1 MAEAPWVDARL
12 AEVPLGDESKG
23 VLAGRVA
30 VVTGGSRGIGR
41 ALAAALRTAG
51 AAVVVSGRSREKL
64 ERTAKEIDVVPV
76 EADAMD
82 RAEASKPVRE
92 AIARFGGIDV
102 LVNNVG
108 GSAGGNPDLFAD
120 ADDRFEANLTL
131 NLTSAYWSTKAAV
144 ASMRARGHGRIIQ
157 IGSGASKHAAASP
170 AYTAAKHGIVG
181 LTKQLAVDLA
191 RHRITVNCVCP
202 GWTST
207 DLVSWEQLGAAQGVD
222 AATARKRA
230 EAESAQRRI
239 LAPEELGAL
248 VVLLASDAGAPITG
262 QVIGVDGGYR
272 L

>member
-1 MAEAPWVDARL
+1 MAIDSNAIL
-12 AEVPLGDESKG
+12 T
-23 VLAGRVA
+23 GRVA

-41 ALAAALRTAG
+41 ALAAALRQAG
-51 AAVVVSGRSREKL
+51 AEVVISGRSLEKL
-64 ERTAKEIDVVPV
+64 ERTAKEIDVVAV
-76 EADAMD
+76 QADAMD
-82 RAEASKPVRE
+82 REEAAKPVRE
-92 AIARFGGIDV
+92 AIARFGGLDI

-108 GSAGGNPDLFAD
+108 GSAGGNPDLFSKD
-120 ADDRFEANLTL
+120 DDRFEANLTL
-131 NLTSAYWSTKAAV
+131 NLTSAYWSTRAAV
-144 ASMRARGHGRIIQ
+144 HSLRERGHGRVIQ

-181 LTKQLAVDLA
+181 LTKQLALDLA

-202 GWTST
+202 GWTQT
-207 DLVSWEQLGAAQGVD
+207 DLVSFEQLGAAQGVD
-222 AATARKRA
+222 GATARKRA

-239 LAPEELGAL
+239 LAPEELGAM

>member
-1 MAEAPWVDARL
+1 MAIDSNA
-12 AEVPLGDESKG
+12 

-41 ALAAALRTAG
+41 ALAAALRQAG
-51 AAVVVSGRSREKL
+51 AQVVISGRSQEKL

-76 EADAMD
+76 QADAMD
-82 RAEASKPVRE
+82 REQAAKPVRE
-92 AIARFGGIDV
+92 AIALFGGLDI
-102 LVNNVG
+102 LINNVG
-108 GSAGGNPDLFAD
+108 GSAGGNPDLFCD
-120 ADDRFEANLTL
+120 DDDRFEANLTL
-131 NLTSAYWSTKAAV
+131 NLSSAYWSTRAA
-144 ASMRARGHGRIIQ
+144 AQSLRERGHGRVIQ

-181 LTKQLAVDLA
+181 LTKQLALDLA

-202 GWTST
+202 GWTQT
-207 DLVSWEQLGAAQGVD
+207 DLVSFEQLGAAQGVD

-239 LAPEELGAL
+239 MAPEELGPM

-262 QVIGVDGGYR
+262 QVISVDGGYR

>member
-1 MAEAPWVDARL
+1 MAIDSNA
-12 AEVPLGDESKG
+12 

-41 ALAAALRTAG
+41 ALAAALRQAG
-51 AAVVVSGRSREKL
+51 AEVVISGRSLEKL
-64 ERTAKEIDVVPV
+64 ERAAKEIDVVAV
-76 EADAMD
+76 QADAMD
-82 RAEASKPVRE
+82 REEAAKPVRE
-92 AIARFGGIDV
+92 AIARFGGLDI

-108 GSAGGNPDLFAD
+108 GSAGGNPDLFSS

-131 NLTSAYWSTKAAV
+131 NLTSAYWSTRAAV
-144 ASMRARGHGRIIQ
+144 HSLRERGHGRVIQ

-181 LTKQLAVDLA
+181 LTKQLALDLA

-202 GWTST
+202 GWTQT
-207 DLVSWEQLGAAQGVD
+207 DLVSFEQLGASQGVD
-222 AATARKRA
+222 GATARKRA
-230 EAESAQRRI
+230 EAESAQGRI
-239 LAPEELGAL
+239 MAPEELGAM
-248 VVLLASDAGAPITG
+248 VILLASDAGAPITG